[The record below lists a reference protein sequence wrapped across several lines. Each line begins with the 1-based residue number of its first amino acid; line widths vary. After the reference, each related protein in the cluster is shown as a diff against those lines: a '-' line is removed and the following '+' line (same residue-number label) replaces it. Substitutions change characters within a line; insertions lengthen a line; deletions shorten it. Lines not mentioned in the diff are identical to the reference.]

1 MAVSLSRNTPKKGD
15 SQIVLRPSD
24 SVELDLT
31 RLRVALE
38 EIKTV
43 CLSSTTLSHYHSL
56 TALSYSLSAASSWVQ
71 RALDL
76 SNKDPHELERST
88 GGPDS
93 ILYRFA
99 ESDGD
104 ERIYETRVLV
114 DAVGNILASE
124 PHRFPLEPTP
134 ILYAYAKIGR
144 VKNEKRVRRKSK

>member
-1 MAVSLSRNTPKKGD
+1 MAVSLSQKTPKKRD

-38 EIKTV
+38 EIKTF
-43 CLSSTTLSHYHSL
+43 CLLSTTLSRYHDL
-56 TALSYSLSAASSWVQ
+56 TALSYALSAASSWVH

-76 SNKDPHELERST
+76 LKKDPQELKRSP
-88 GGPDS
+88 GSPDS

-99 ESDGD
+99 EGSGD
-104 ERIYETRVLV
+104 ERIYETRVLL
-114 DAVGNILASE
+114 DSIGNILSSE

-134 ILYAYAKIGR
+134 LLYAFATIGR
-144 VKNEKRVRRKSK
+144 IKNEKRERRKSK